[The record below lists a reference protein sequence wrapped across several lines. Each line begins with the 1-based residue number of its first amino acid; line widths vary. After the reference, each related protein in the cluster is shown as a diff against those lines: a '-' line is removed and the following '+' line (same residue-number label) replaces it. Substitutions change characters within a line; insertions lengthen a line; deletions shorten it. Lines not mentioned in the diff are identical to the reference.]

1 MLQRSVDPTP
11 RSAIP
16 RTVGI
21 LAIVFASLGLLVA
34 ATPLGMLEDIE
45 VFTQTGGVLDQYLT
59 WITINAILSLLLFGL
74 HLAGGILSLRYSAR
88 APKWMTLYG
97 VLAIVLIVVNVVVS
111 VITFPEGPSSS
122 RVCAVGFDELVGSRL
137 ALDAVAL
144 PWPIVVLSLM
154 NTQRAK
160 QSCKS

>member
-11 RSAIP
+11 HSAIP
-16 RTVGI
+16 KVVGI
-21 LAIVFASLGLLVA
+21 LAIVFASLGLLVV
-34 ATPLGMLEDIE
+34 ATPLGLLDDIE
-45 VFTQTGGVLDQYLT
+45 VFTRTVGPLDDYLT
-59 WITINAILSLLLFGL
+59 WLTINAILSILLFGL
-74 HLAGGILSLRYSAR
+74 HLAGGILAVHYSAR

-97 VLAIVLIVVNVVVS
+97 VSAIVLIVVDIVVS

-122 RVCAVGFDELVGSRL
+122 RMCAVGFDELVGARL

-144 PWPIVVLSLM
+144 PWPIVVLALM
-154 NTQRAK
+154 NRRSAK